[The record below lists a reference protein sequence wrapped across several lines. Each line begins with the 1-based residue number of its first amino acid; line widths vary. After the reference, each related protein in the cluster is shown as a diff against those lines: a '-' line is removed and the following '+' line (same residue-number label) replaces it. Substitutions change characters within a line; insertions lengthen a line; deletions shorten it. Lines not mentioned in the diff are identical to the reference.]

1 MKTRCYDFI
10 MVLFLLLHMFLSV
23 SCTNDTDLLTELV
36 LSDTPM
42 IETVVVNDRFVIQ
55 NNGSAVLDVLSND
68 GFSAE
73 DLVRIVEISNPTHGS
88 VTLGEDSLTII
99 YTPDEPV
106 EEVQPENDTENDSET
121 ENDAETEDDTETEN
135 DTETEDDTA
144 SENDDDSTDDENQAT
159 TDSFTYTTELINEDE
174 TTSTEVGTVEVVIES
189 TTEDEEDSTSEEE
202 DSQGDADPGEEEGN
216 ADDTTGTE
224 EEEDT
229 DAGTGGEEEEDTSTP
244 PTNGSSAKLL
254 FSSGFEGV
262 RLSAPRDGYQYLSGT
277 DRVTGHSWPMRI
289 LGSDFSGIHR
299 VNDGGGGAITNRIE
313 QTEGPKRESTSAL
326 FQEVKYDVQVTQTPY
341 QINNIKENPKE
352 LYMSYWMKTDDTAV
366 KGIDKWRA
374 IWEYKTDNYASNRNG
389 FRMIAFMAT
398 DYQGKPYWLFQG
410 DTSPQTPVWQAKNT
424 TVPLILNEWFK
435 VEYYIKWSDGAD
447 GYASMK
453 VNGQLIG
460 EHHGATTSNSDDM
473 NFIMLTQVYG
483 NSHPMHQWVDDIEI
497 WDGLP
502 PQ

>member
-10 MVLFLLLHMFLSV
+10 MVLILLFHIFFSV
-23 SCTNDTDLLTELV
+23 SCSNDTDLLTEAI
-36 LSDTPM
+36 LSDDPV
-42 IETVVVNDRFVIQ
+42 IEAIVVDDRFVLPNTAKVI
-55 NNGSAVLDVLSND
+55 LDVLLND
-68 GFSAE
+68 GFSDE
-73 DLVRIVEISNPTHGS
+73 DNVRIMEISEPTYGS
-88 VTLGEDSLTII
+88 VELSDDKQTII
-99 YTPDEPV
+99 YTPQNPTV
-106 EEVQPENDTENDSET
+106 DTPS
-121 ENDAETEDDTETEN
+121 EN
-135 DTETEDDTA
+135 DTETETNNDA
-144 SENDDDSTDDENQAT
+144 SGGESSET
-159 TDSFTYTTELINEDE
+159 TDTFTYTTEVINEDE
-174 TTSTEVGTVEVVIES
+174 TTSTEIGTVEVII
-189 TTEDEEDSTSEEE
+189 DITSEEE
-202 DSQGDADPGEEEGN
+202 
-216 ADDTTGTE
+216 TTSE

-229 DAGTGGEEEEDTSTP
+229 TNTGPNEEEDSNSDDTDTA
-244 PTNGSSAKLL
+244 SANLL

-262 RLSAPRDGYQYLSGT
+262 QLSAPRDGYQYLSGT
-277 DRVTGHSWPMRI
+277 DEVTGHSWPMRI

-299 VNDGGGGAITNRIE
+299 VNDGGGNAITNRIE
-313 QTEGPKRESTSAL
+313 RTDGPKSGRTSAL
-326 FQEVKYDVQVTQTPY
+326 FQQVKYDVQVTQTPY

-366 KGIDKWRA
+366 KGVDKWRA
-374 IWEYKTDNYASNRNG
+374 IWEYKTDNYASNKDG

-398 DYQGKPYWLFQG
+398 DYEGKPYWLFQG

-424 TVPLILNEWFK
+424 AVPLILNEWFK

-460 EHHGATTSNSDDM
+460 EHYGPTTANSDDM

-502 PQ
+502 QQ

>member
-10 MVLFLLLHMFLSV
+10 MVLILLFHICLSV
-23 SCTNDTDLLTELV
+23 SCTNDSDLLTELA
-36 LSDTPM
+36 LSDDSV
-42 IETVVVNDRFVIQ
+42 IETTVVDDRFVIQ
-55 NNGSAVLDVLSND
+55 NNAKVILDVLSND
-68 GFSAE
+68 SFDPDDNVHITA
-73 DLVRIVEISNPTHGS
+73 ISDPIYGS
-88 VTLGEDSLTII
+88 VELGDDQQTII
-99 YTPDEPV
+99 YTPQNAPATEMD
-106 EEVQPENDTENDSET
+106 NDALNTEDSET
-121 ENDAETEDDTETEN
+121 TDT
-135 DTETEDDTA
+135 
-144 SENDDDSTDDENQAT
+144 
-159 TDSFTYTTELINEDE
+159 FTYTTEVNHEDE
-174 TTSTEVGTVEVVIES
+174 TSSTEIGTVELVIDMS
-189 TTEDEEDSTSEEE
+189 SEEESTSEEE
-202 DSQGDADPGEEEGN
+202 
-216 ADDTTGTE
+216 

-229 DAGTGGEEEEDTSTP
+229 TDTEPGEDDDSNSNDTD
-244 PTNGSSAKLL
+244 NASANLL

-262 RLSAPRDGYQYLSGT
+262 RLSAPKDGYQYLSGT
-277 DRVTGHSWPMRI
+277 DQVTGHSWPMRI

-299 VNDGGGGAITNRIE
+299 VNDGGGNAIANRIE
-313 QTEGPKRESTSAL
+313 ETGGPKGGRTSAL
-326 FQEVKYDVQVTQTPY
+326 FQQVKYDVQVTQTPY

-374 IWEYKTDNYASNRNG
+374 IWEYKTDNYASNKDG

-398 DYQGKPYWLFQG
+398 DYEGKPYWLFQG

-424 TVPLILNEWFK
+424 SVPLILNEWFK
-435 VEYYIKWSDGAD
+435 VEYYIKWSNGAD

-460 EHHGATTSNSDDM
+460 EHHGPTTANSDDM

-502 PQ
+502 QRQ